1 MKHWIQNLPE
11 GKRIFSS
18 ELDKLESLRNRQTEL
33 FDQIY
38 ELSKEVFYQEM
49 LIEMEATRHYSK
61 QEIVEAKKIGPIL
74 PSL

>member
-1 MKHWIQNLPE
+1 MKHWVKNLPE

-38 ELSKEVFYQEM
+38 KLSHEVFHQEM
-49 LIEMEATRHYSK
+49 LIEMQATIHYSK
-61 QEIVEAKKIGPIL
+61 QEIEEAKKIGPIVPTL
-74 PSL
+74 